1 MFSDLTTQL
10 LTNRGHDKQFDF
22 MNILLSRVDSSDATG
37 AIVKQWIQSTYANR
51 VSVLPMEI
59 PKSAVTASATVEFG
73 TVFDITKYDGNAR
86 TFKRA
91 RDAYD
96 LMVSYIETSVQSVWR
111 RQVESN
117 TVTTATPGRAAAVL
131 NRSTPAEGG
140 AEK

>member
-1 MFSDLTTQL
+1 M
-10 LTNRGHDKQFDF
+10 DKQFDF

-37 AIVKQWIQSTYANR
+37 AIVKQWIQTTYANR

-73 TVFDITKYDGNAR
+73 TVYDITKYDGNAR

-96 LMVSYIETSVQSVWR
+96 LMVGYIETSVKAVWR
-111 RQVESN
+111 RQTESIEKD
-117 TVTTATPGRAAAVL
+117 AEKPPQPGVL
-131 NRSTPAEGG
+131 NRSTPAVQG
-140 AEK
+140 AE

>member
-1 MFSDLTTQL
+1 
-10 LTNRGHDKQFDF
+10 
-22 MNILLSRVDSSDATG
+22 
-37 AIVKQWIQSTYANR
+37 
-51 VSVLPMEI
+51 MEI

-111 RQVESN
+111 RQIESIAGAP
-117 TVTTATPGRAAAVL
+117 ATPHRSATVL
-131 NRSTPAEGG
+131 NRSTPAQKG
-140 AEK
+140 AE

>member
-1 MFSDLTTQL
+1 
-10 LTNRGHDKQFDF
+10 
-22 MNILLSRVDSSDATG
+22 
-37 AIVKQWIQSTYANR
+37 
-51 VSVLPMEI
+51 MEI

-111 RQVESN
+111 RQVDSN
-117 TVTTATPGRAAAVL
+117 VVASATPVRSATVL
-131 NRSTPAEGG
+131 NRSTLAEKG
-140 AEK
+140 AE

>member
-1 MFSDLTTQL
+1 LFSDLTTQL

-111 RQVESN
+111 RQGEANSGA
-117 TVTTATPGRAAAVL
+117 TATPGRSTAVL
-131 NRSTPAEGG
+131 NRSTPAQRG
-140 AEK
+140 AE